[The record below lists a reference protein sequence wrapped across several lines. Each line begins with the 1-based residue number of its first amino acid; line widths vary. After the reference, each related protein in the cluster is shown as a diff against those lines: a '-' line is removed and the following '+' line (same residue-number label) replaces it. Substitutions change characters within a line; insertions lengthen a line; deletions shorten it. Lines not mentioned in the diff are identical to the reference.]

1 MLKSGRSCIISGG
14 GKKKVGMGDI
24 GPGSSGRGDAHKV
37 PGYPLKRPHTTAV
50 HLGNGGGGGGGG
62 ERDGNGNGYA
72 MGVKNRGHGNRGS
85 SNGGGRMGGGAMMMG
100 KSNKSLVY
108 QILIMF
114 VLTFLVMETVMQG
127 SILMLIRHLDLSAN
141 APDLFVSH
149 AVVVPSSTKDVY
161 GYDVKFVPR
170 IVTMDRLLLSRQRGR
185 PSLTELRNE
194 QRPSAVRPL
203 RLALVSH

>member
-1 MLKSGRSCIISGG
+1 M
-14 GKKKVGMGDI
+14 GMGDI

-50 HLGNGGGGGGGG
+50 YFGNGGG

-85 SNGGGRMGGGAMMMG
+85 SNGGGRVGGGAMMMG
-100 KSNKSLVY
+100 KSSSSNKSLVY

-141 APDLFVSH
+141 SPDLFVSH
-149 AVVVPSSTKDVY
+149 AVVVPSSKKDVY

-170 IVTMDRLLLSRQRGR
+170 IVTMDRLLLSRERGR

-194 QRPSAVRPL
+194 QRPSALRPL
-203 RLALVSH
+203 RLALVSL

>member
-1 MLKSGRSCIISGG
+1 M
-14 GKKKVGMGDI
+14 GMGDI

-50 HLGNGGGGGGGG
+50 HFENGGGGG

-100 KSNKSLVY
+100 KSSGSNKSLVY

-141 APDLFVSH
+141 SPDLFSH

-170 IVTMDRLLLSRQRGR
+170 IVTMDRLLLSRERGR

-203 RLALVSH
+203 RLALVSL

>member
-1 MLKSGRSCIISGG
+1 
-14 GKKKVGMGDI
+14 
-24 GPGSSGRGDAHKV
+24 
-37 PGYPLKRPHTTAV
+37 
-50 HLGNGGGGGGGG
+50 
-62 ERDGNGNGYA
+62 
-72 MGVKNRGHGNRGS
+72 
-85 SNGGGRMGGGAMMMG
+85 MG

-141 APDLFVSH
+141 SPDLFVSH
-149 AVVVPSSTKDVY
+149 AIVVPSSTKDVY

-203 RLALVSH
+203 RLALVCPNLLQSSHSLYFISIAKALQVLGYTLELFTMEDGDMRSIWEALEVPVTELQVDQQYSAIVDWLNYDGIIAMSLNMK

>member
-1 MLKSGRSCIISGG
+1 
-14 GKKKVGMGDI
+14 
-24 GPGSSGRGDAHKV
+24 
-37 PGYPLKRPHTTAV
+37 
-50 HLGNGGGGGGGG
+50 
-62 ERDGNGNGYA
+62 
-72 MGVKNRGHGNRGS
+72 
-85 SNGGGRMGGGAMMMG
+85 MG
-100 KSNKSLVY
+100 KSSSSNKSLVY

-141 APDLFVSH
+141 SPDLFVSH
-149 AVVVPSSTKDVY
+149 AVVVHSSTKDVY

-170 IVTMDRLLLSRQRGR
+170 IVTMDRLLLSRERGR

-203 RLALVSH
+203 HLALVCPNLLQSSHSLYFISIAKALQVLGYTLEVKGFFLLVCNFHFQLHSCKVSICSILVFCGGCGWGLTRLVAARYKTL